1 MERVELVKRL
11 SLLEEQKNLFLEN
24 IETAKTNG
32 WLKDEYDDDDDYK
45 GIEAEKLTA
54 VNMVNADNTILEQ
67 QSLSTLDFRVHHLEK
82 SILGFDPITKKASV
96 HEKFKEQLSLLKRV
110 DEIKKEF
117 NTIIR
122 ERDGADGLKSFLEI
136 YDQVSECV
144 SPFKDSALAMERV
157 ILTPEAK
164 AEIISSSSEE
174 LKLVAENLKLIDEL
188 QPIIEAQEFKDLE
201 KFLPKLTPIET
212 KNIMELLILSRNFLF
227 LGIIFFQQL
236 KQMFLRLKEQEGI
249 KMSHGLVVVD

>member
-67 QSLSTLDFRVHHLEK
+67 QSLSK
-82 SILGFDPITKKASV
+82 
-96 HEKFKEQLSLLKRV
+96 QLSLLKRV

-212 KNIMELLILSRNFLF
+212 VHIDQAAKANETSARTTCLLEKYNGIVNTLSELFISWDNILSTIEANVSAIERARGN
-227 LGIIFFQQL
+227 
-236 KQMFLRLKEQEGI
+236 
-249 KMSHGLVVVD
+249 